1 MDTKMK
7 KTLKNA
13 KKWLINEFYN
23 NREKLIGEY
32 LSEEENEHIIKIEDI
47 YGVYIDVL
55 YVDTIEKKAYDA
67 YDFMAQIMA
76 TDLVYIQEKIFP
88 KLEELNEIKIE
99 IQD

>member
-13 KKWLINEFYN
+13 KKWLINEFHN
-23 NREKLIGEY
+23 NREKLINEY
-32 LSEEENEHIIKIEDI
+32 LGEEENEHIIKIEEIHGI
-47 YGVYIDVL
+47 YVDVL

-67 YDFMAQIMA
+67 YDFMAQVMA
-76 TDLVYIQEKIFP
+76 TDLVYIQENIFP
-88 KLEELNEIKIE
+88 KLEELDEIEIE